1 MATLSDALS
10 FWSDFVISVGGR
22 GMNAVAAA
30 RSDNVTD
37 SSTQSRTGLID
48 RLGLGW
54 FLRLLSS
61 SIGQK
66 FVMGVTGLLLCGFLV
81 AHLAGN
87 MLLFVGEKSF
97 NEYAHALHAQWE
109 LLAIAEAGLLLLFL
123 VHIYLAFA
131 TTIGNLKAR
140 TNTYTLRQTKVPG
153 RIIGANSWM
162 FISGSVVLGFVI
174 LHLIDLRF
182 ALRSGIDYLVEG
194 DPGAPFHNTVAVLSN
209 PISRVV
215 YFVGVIVLGVHL
227 SHGFA
232 SAFQSLGFN
241 HPKYTPLIRILGK
254 IFAVVIAVGF
264 ASIVVFV
271 PGMWK

>member
-1 MATLSDALS
+1 
-10 FWSDFVISVGGR
+10 
-22 GMNAVAAA
+22 
-30 RSDNVTD
+30 
-37 SSTQSRTGLID
+37 
-48 RLGLGW
+48 
-54 FLRLLSS
+54 
-61 SIGQK
+61 
-66 FVMGVTGLLLCGFLV
+66 MGVTGLLLCGFLV

-123 VHIYLAFA
+123 AHIYLAFA

-182 ALRSGIDYLVEG
+182 ALRSGIDYLVES

-209 PISRVV
+209 PLSRVI

-227 SHGFA
+227 SHGFS
-232 SAFQSLGFN
+232 SAFQSVGFN
-241 HPKYTPLIRILGK
+241 HPK
-254 IFAVVIAVGF
+254 
-264 ASIVVFV
+264 
-271 PGMWK
+271 